1 MKIVRPYTTL
11 LVLVAVAAL
20 CLLLMAVFPE
30 DGIRIGSIKLKYPTL
45 EKFFA
50 MEQSEPQLNVEERL
64 AILSDSTA
72 FESDTL
78 SLDSLHVKRHQTTAS
93 LQFADGKSDVLFSF
107 FEALDNA
114 SKIPLHIFHYGD
126 SQIESDRMSGIV
138 RQKLQEKFGGIGPGL
153 VAPIPITASANIGQ
167 SQSDNWKR
175 HTAYGFDDGKA
186 THNKYGVM
194 CAFGRFTP
202 EKAFEEIVP
211 TDSVEAWIELRQ
223 SGMTQSL
230 AKQYTNAIMYFGN
243 HQYGFKL
250 DVYVDG
256 VLFAQEDIPTADG
269 MMERNWSFASSPK
282 NLKFVF
288 KGPDSPDVY
297 GIELHGNT
305 GVNLSNIALRG
316 NDGTAIRRVND
327 TEMKTVFHQLNTQL
341 IILQFGGNNV
351 PHLKDSTHAVN
362 AGKGFAT
369 TIRKVKQLAP
379 GVPIILVGPSDMS
392 TSIDGVY
399 QTYPYLEIMN
409 DAMKQAAFEEG
420 CAYWDMFSVMGGRNS
435 MVSWVNNDPPYAGPD
450 YVHFTPAGAR
460 KMGELLFK
468 AIYDE
473 YLAWKNASADAGKDE
488 EDLSSDQ

>member
-1 MKIVRPYTTL
+1 M

-20 CLLLMAVFPE
+20 CVLLMAFFPKN
-30 DGIRIGSIKLKYPTL
+30 GIRIGPIKLKYTSL
-45 EKFFA
+45 DKFFGTDTTQA
-50 MEQSEPQLNVEERL
+50 QPHINIEERL
-64 AILSDSTA
+64 AMLSDSTV
-72 FESDTL
+72 FESDSL
-78 SLDSLHVKRHQTTAS
+78 SVDSLQVKRHQTIAS
-93 LQFADGKSDVLFSF
+93 LQFAEGKSDVMFPF

-114 SKIPLHIFHYGD
+114 SKSPVHIFHYGD
-126 SQIESDRMSGIV
+126 SQIESDRMSGNV
-138 RQKLQEKFGGIGPGL
+138 RQKLQEKFGGNGPGL

-175 HTAYGFDDGKA
+175 HTAYGFGDGKA
-186 THNKYGVM
+186 EHNKYGVL
-194 CAFGRFTP
+194 CAFGRYTP
-202 EKAFEEIVP
+202 SKPFDEIVP

-223 SGMTQSL
+223 SGMTQTL
-230 AKQYTNAIMYFGN
+230 AKTYTNAILYFGN
-243 HQYGFKL
+243 HKYGFSL
-250 DVYVDG
+250 ELYVDD
-256 VLFAQEDIPTADG
+256 VLFSQEDIPTGEA
-269 MMERNWSFASSPK
+269 MMERKWKFDSAPK
-282 NLKFVF
+282 RIKFVF

-316 NDGTAIRRVND
+316 NDGTAIRRVNNA
-327 TEMKTVFHQLNTQL
+327 EMMTVFNDLNAEL

-399 QTYPYLEIMN
+399 QTFPYLEIMN
-409 DAMKQAAFEEG
+409 DAMKQAAFDEG
-420 CAYWDMFSVMGGRNS
+420 AAYWDMFSVMGGRNS
-435 MVSWVNNDPPYAGPD
+435 MVSWVTNDPPYAGPD

-473 YLAWKNASADAGKDE
+473 YTAWKNASAESLVAPA
-488 EDLSSDQ
+488 SSDVTN